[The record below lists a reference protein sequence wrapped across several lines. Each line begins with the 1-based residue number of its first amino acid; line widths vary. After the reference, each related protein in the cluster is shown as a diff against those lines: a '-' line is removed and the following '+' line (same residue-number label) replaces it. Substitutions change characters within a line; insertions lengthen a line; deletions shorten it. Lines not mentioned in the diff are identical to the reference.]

1 MSPTSI
7 FLLIAMVFSA
17 FFSGMEIAFVSSSKL
32 RFEVDKSSQS
42 LSGRLMSVFYN
53 NPNNYISTMLVGNNI
68 ALVVYGIMMSRIID
82 GFLIEHVTNNPA
94 LLLLID
100 TVISTLVILVVGEF
114 VPKTIFKINPNATLR
129 FFSLPTF
136 LLYCIL
142 YPISQFATAC
152 ARGIMRLFGIRLNK
166 ENSTKAFTKMDL
178 DYFIQS
184 SIEQANGAQNV
195 DTEVK
200 IFQNALDFS
209 NLRIRD
215 CMVHR
220 TEIEAIDKSATSE
233 ELMHVFVETGY
244 SKIIVYEGSIDNI
257 IGYIHSSEMFKH
269 TSAWQKHIVKMP
281 FVPESLQAQKL
292 MEQFLQQKKS
302 LAVVV
307 DEQKKSLAVVVDEF
321 GGTAGIISLE
331 DIVEELFGEIEDE
344 HDTDEYIA
352 KQTEDDTYLLSAR
365 LEIERVNEMFGLN
378 LPVSDNYQTLAGL
391 ILHHYRSFPKMHE
404 IIQIDN
410 FRFKIMKVE
419 SSKIELITLKIEK

>member
-1 MSPTSI
+1 MDTTGI
-7 FLLIAMVFSA
+7 FLLTAMIFSA

-32 RFEVDKSSQS
+32 RFEVDKNSQS
-42 LSGRLMSVFYN
+42 LSAKLLSVFYN

-68 ALVVYGIMMSRIID
+68 ALVIYGIMMSRVID
-82 GFLIEHVTNNPA
+82 GFLEQYVTSNPVW
-94 LLLLID
+94 LLLTD
-100 TVISTLVILVVGEF
+100 TIISTLIILVVGEF
-114 VPKTIFKINPNATLR
+114 IPKTIFKINPNATLR

-136 LLYCIL
+136 IIYCIL
-142 YPISQFATAC
+142 YPISLFATAC
-152 ARGIMRLFGIRLNK
+152 ARIILRLFGIKLNK

-184 SIEQANGAQNV
+184 SIQQGNGAQDL

-220 TEIEAIDKSATSE
+220 TEIEAVSKEATSE
-233 ELMHVFVETGY
+233 ELMRTFVETGF
-244 SKIIVYEGSIDNI
+244 SKLIVYEDTIDNI
-257 IGYIHSSEMFKH
+257 IGYIHSSEMFKNAS
-269 TSAWQKHIVKMP
+269 TWQEHICKMP
-281 FVPESLQAQKL
+281 FVPESMQAQRL
-292 MEQFLQQKKS
+292 MEQFLQ
-302 LAVVV
+302 
-307 DEQKKSLAVVVDEF
+307 QKKSLAVVVDEF

-352 KQTEDDTYLLSAR
+352 KKTEDDTYLLSAR

-378 LPVSDNYQTLAGL
+378 LPESDNYQTIAGF
-391 ILHHYRSFPKMHE
+391 ILNHYRSFPKMHE

-410 FRFKIMKVE
+410 FRIKIIKVE

>member
-1 MSPTSI
+1 
-7 FLLIAMVFSA
+7 MVFSA

-42 LSGRLMSVFYN
+42 LSGQLLSVFYN

-82 GFLIEHVTNNPA
+82 GFLIEYIPDTHA
-94 LLLLID
+94 LLLLVD
-100 TVISTLVILVVGEF
+100 TIISTLIILVVGEF
-114 VPKTIFKINPNATLR
+114 LPKTIFKINPNATLR
-129 FFSLPTF
+129 FFALPTF
-136 LLYCIL
+136 LIYCIL

-152 ARGIMRLFGIRLNK
+152 ARGILRLCGIRLNK
-166 ENSTKAFTKMDL
+166 ESSTKAFTKMDL

-184 SIEQANGAQNV
+184 SIQQGNGTENV

-220 TEIEAIDKSATSE
+220 TEIEAVDMNTSSE
-233 ELMHVFVETGY
+233 ELMRVFVETGF
-244 SKIIVYEGSIDNI
+244 SKIIVYEDTIDNI
-257 IGYIHSSEMFKH
+257 IGYIHSSEMFKR
-269 TSAWQKHIVKMP
+269 TVSWQDNIVKMP
-281 FVPESLQAQKL
+281 FVPESMQAQKL
-292 MEQFLQQKKS
+292 MEQFLQ
-302 LAVVV
+302 
-307 DEQKKSLAVVVDEF
+307 QKKSLAVVVDEF

-344 HDTDEYIA
+344 HDVDDYIA
-352 KQTEDDTYLLSAR
+352 KRNDDGTYLLSAR
-365 LEIERVNEMFGLN
+365 LEIERVNELFGIN
-378 LPVSDNYQTLAGL
+378 LPVADEYQTIAGF
-391 ILHHYRSFPKMHE
+391 ILYRYKNFPKMHE
-404 IIQIDN
+404 MIKIDR

-419 SSKIELITLKIEK
+419 SNKIELVTLKIEE

>member
-1 MSPTSI
+1 MDSTGI
-7 FLLIAMVFSA
+7 FLLVAMALSA

-32 RFEVDKSSQS
+32 RFEVDRNSQS
-42 LSGRLMSVFYN
+42 LSGKLLSVFYN

-68 ALVVYGIMMSRIID
+68 ALVVYGIMMSRVID
-82 GFLIEHVTNNPA
+82 GFLEAHVTDNPVW
-94 LLLLID
+94 LLLAD
-100 TVISTLVILVVGEF
+100 TIISTLVILVVGEF
-114 VPKTIFKINPNATLR
+114 LPKTIFKINPNATLR

-136 LLYCIL
+136 LFYCIL
-142 YPISQFATAC
+142 YPISKFATAC
-152 ARGIMRLFGIRLNK
+152 ARGVLRVVGVKLNK

-184 SIEQANGAQNV
+184 SIQQGNGAQDV

-220 TEIEAIDKSATSE
+220 TEIEAVSKDTTVE
-233 ELMHVFVETGY
+233 ELMRRFVETGF
-244 SKIIVYEGSIDNI
+244 SKLIVYEDSIDNI
-257 IGYIHSSEMFKH
+257 IGYIHSSEMFKNAI
-269 TSAWQKHIVKMP
+269 AWQQHIVKMP

-307 DEQKKSLAVVVDEF
+307 DEF
-321 GGTAGIISLE
+321 GGTAGIVSLE

-344 HDTDEYIA
+344 HDVDDYIA
-352 KQTEDDTYLLSAR
+352 KQTEEDTYLLSAR
-365 LEIERVNEMFGLN
+365 LEIERVNEMFGVG
-378 LPVSDNYQTLAGL
+378 LPVSDDYQTLAGL
-391 ILHHYRSFPKMHE
+391 ILNHYKSFPKMHE
-404 IIQIDN
+404 IISIDR

-419 SSKIELITLKIEK
+419 SNKIELITLKIEK

>member
-1 MSPTSI
+1 MI
-7 FLLIAMVFSA
+7 FSA

-32 RFEVDKSSQS
+32 RFEVDRSNQN
-42 LSGRLMSVFYN
+42 LSGKLLSVFYD

-82 GFLIEHVTNNPA
+82 GFLIAYIPDAPA

-100 TVISTLVILVVGEF
+100 TVISTLIILVVGEF
-114 VPKTIFKINPNATLR
+114 LPKTIFKINPNATLR
-129 FFSLPTF
+129 FFALPTF
-136 LLYCIL
+136 LIYCIL
-142 YPISQFATAC
+142 YPISKFATAC
-152 ARGIMRLFGIRLNK
+152 ARILLRLCGIRFNK

-184 SIEQANGAQNV
+184 SIRQGNGAENV

-220 TEIEAIDKSATSE
+220 TEIEAVDKSTTAE
-233 ELMHVFVETGY
+233 ELMRVFVETGY
-244 SKIIVYEGSIDNI
+244 SKIIVYENTIDNI
-257 IGYIHSSEMFKH
+257 IGYIHSSEMFKR
-269 TSAWQKHIVKMP
+269 TASWQENIAKMP
-281 FVPESLQAQKL
+281 FVPESMQAQKL
-292 MEQFLQQKKS
+292 MEQFLQ
-302 LAVVV
+302 
-307 DEQKKSLAVVVDEF
+307 QKKSLAVVVDEF

-344 HDTDEYIA
+344 HDVDDYIA
-352 KQTEDDTYLLSAR
+352 KRSDDGSYLLSAR
-365 LEIERVNEMFGLN
+365 LEIERVNEMFGIH
-378 LPVSDNYQTLAGL
+378 LPVSDEYQTIAGF
-391 ILHHYRSFPKMHE
+391 ILYRYKNFPKMHE
-404 IIQIDN
+404 AIKIDR

-419 SSKIELITLKIEK
+419 SNKIELVSLKIEE

>member
-1 MSPTSI
+1 MDTTGI
-7 FLLIAMVFSA
+7 FLLTAMIFSA
-17 FFSGMEIAFVSSSKL
+17 FFSGMEIAFISSSKL

-42 LSGRLMSVFYN
+42 LSGKLMSVFYN

-68 ALVVYGIMMSRIID
+68 ALVVYGIMMSRVIH
-82 GFLIEHVTNNPA
+82 GFLGHYTADNLTDPPA
-94 LLLLID
+94 WILLAD
-100 TVISTLVILVVGEF
+100 TIISTLIILVVGEF
-114 VPKTIFKINPNATLR
+114 IPKTIFKINPNATLR
-129 FFSLPTF
+129 FFALPTF
-136 LLYCIL
+136 LIYCVL

-152 ARGIMRLFGIRLNK
+152 ARGIMRLFGIKLNK
-166 ENSTKAFTKMDL
+166 ENSSKAFTKMDL

-184 SIEQANGAQNV
+184 SIQQGDGVQNL

-220 TEIEAIDKSATSE
+220 TEIEAVSKDATSE
-233 ELMHVFVETGY
+233 ELMHTFVGTGF
-244 SKIIVYEGSIDNI
+244 SKLIVYEESIDNI
-257 IGYIHSSEMFKH
+257 IGYIHSSEMFKNA
-269 TSAWQKHIVKMP
+269 TSWQEHICKMP
-281 FVPESLQAQKL
+281 FVPESMQAQRL
-292 MEQFLQQKKS
+292 MEQFLQ
-302 LAVVV
+302 
-307 DEQKKSLAVVVDEF
+307 QKKSLAVVVDEF

-352 KQTEDDTYLLSAR
+352 KKTDEDTYTLSAR

-378 LPVSDNYQTLAGL
+378 LPVSDNYQTIAGL
-391 ILHHYRSFPKMHE
+391 ILNHYKSFPKMHE
-404 IIQIDN
+404 IIQIDC

-419 SSKIELITLKIEK
+419 SSKIELISLKIEK

>member
-1 MSPTSI
+1 MDTTGI
-7 FLLIAMVFSA
+7 FLLVAMAFSA

-42 LSGRLMSVFYN
+42 LSGKLLTVFYN

-68 ALVVYGIMMSRIID
+68 ALVVYGIMMSRVIHGLLGGYFVD
-82 GFLIEHVTNNPA
+82 NQA
-94 LLLLID
+94 LLLFID
-100 TVISTLVILVVGEF
+100 TVVSTLIILVVGEF
-114 VPKTIFKINPNATLR
+114 VPKTIFKISPNATLR

-136 LLYCIL
+136 IVYCVL
-142 YPISQFATAC
+142 YPISKFATAC
-152 ARGIMRLFGIRLNK
+152 ARGVLRLCGIKLNK
-166 ENSTKAFTKMDL
+166 ESSTKAFSKMDL

-184 SIEQANGAQNV
+184 SIQQGDGVQNV

-200 IFQNALDFS
+200 IFQKALDFS

-220 TEIEAIDKSATSE
+220 TEIEAVDKSATAE

-244 SKIIVYEGSIDNI
+244 SKIIVYENTIDNI
-257 IGYIHSSEMFKH
+257 IGYIHSSEMFKL
-269 TSAWQKHIVKMP
+269 TATWQDHITKMP

-292 MEQFLQQKKS
+292 MEQFLQQKR
-302 LAVVV
+302 
-307 DEQKKSLAVVVDEF
+307 SLAVVVDEF

-344 HDTDEYIA
+344 HDVEDYVA
-352 KQTEDDTYLLSAR
+352 KQTEEDTYLLSAR
-365 LEIERVNEMFGLN
+365 LEIERVNEMFGIG
-378 LPVSDNYQTLAGL
+378 LPVSDDYQTIAGL
-391 ILHHYRSFPKMHE
+391 ILNHYKSFPKMHE
-404 IIQIDN
+404 IISIDR

-419 SSKIELITLKIEK
+419 SNKIELITLKIEK

>member
-1 MSPTSI
+1 M
-7 FLLIAMVFSA
+7 AFSA

-32 RFEVDKSSQS
+32 RFEVDKNNRNLSSK
-42 LSGRLMSVFYN
+42 LLSVFYN

-68 ALVVYGIMMSRIID
+68 ALVIYGIMMARLID
-82 GFLIEHVTNNPA
+82 GFLVTYITDNQ
-94 LLLLID
+94 LLLLLAD
-100 TVISTLVILVVGEF
+100 TIISTLIILVVGEF
-114 VPKTIFKINPNATLR
+114 LPKTVFKINPNATLR
-129 FFSLPTF
+129 LFALPTF
-136 LLYCIL
+136 LIYCVL

-152 ARGIMRLFGIRLNK
+152 ARGILHVFGIKLNK

-184 SIEQANGAQNV
+184 SIQQGSGVQNV

-220 TEIEAIDKSATSE
+220 TEIEAVSKETSTE
-233 ELMHVFVETGY
+233 ELMRTFVESGF
-244 SKIIVYEGSIDNI
+244 SKLIVYEESIDNV
-257 IGYIHSSEMFKH
+257 IGYIHSSEMFKS
-269 TSAWQKHIVKMP
+269 TGTWQQHICKMP
-281 FVPESLQAQKL
+281 FVPESMQAQKL
-292 MEQFLQQKKS
+292 MEQFLQ
-302 LAVVV
+302 
-307 DEQKKSLAVVVDEF
+307 QKKSLAVVVDEF

-344 HDTDEYIA
+344 HDVDDYIA
-352 KQTEDDTYLLSAR
+352 KKSDDDIYTLSAR

-378 LPVSDNYQTLAGL
+378 LPVSDDYQTIAGL
-391 ILHHYRSFPKMHE
+391 ILYHYKSFPKMHE
-404 IIQIDN
+404 VIQIHD

-419 SSKIELITLKIEK
+419 SNKIELITLKIEK

>member
-1 MSPTSI
+1 MI
-7 FLLIAMVFSA
+7 FSA

-32 RFEVDKSSQS
+32 RFEVDKNSQS
-42 LSGRLMSVFYN
+42 LSAKLLSVFYN

-68 ALVVYGIMMSRIID
+68 ALVIYGIMMSRVID
-82 GFLIEHVTNNPA
+82 GFLEQYVTSNPVW
-94 LLLLID
+94 LLLTD
-100 TVISTLVILVVGEF
+100 TIISTLIILVVGEF
-114 VPKTIFKINPNATLR
+114 IPKTIFKINPNATLR

-136 LLYCIL
+136 LIYCIL
-142 YPISQFATAC
+142 YPISLFATAC
-152 ARGIMRLFGIRLNK
+152 ARIILRLFGIKLNK

-184 SIEQANGAQNV
+184 SIQQGNGAQDL

-220 TEIEAIDKSATSE
+220 TEIEAVSKEATSE
-233 ELMHVFVETGY
+233 ELMRTFVETGF
-244 SKIIVYEGSIDNI
+244 SKLIVYEDTIDNI
-257 IGYIHSSEMFKH
+257 IGYIHSSEMFKNAS
-269 TSAWQKHIVKMP
+269 TWQEHICKMP
-281 FVPESLQAQKL
+281 FVPESMQAQRL
-292 MEQFLQQKKS
+292 MEQFLQ
-302 LAVVV
+302 
-307 DEQKKSLAVVVDEF
+307 QKKSLAVVVDEF

-352 KQTEDDTYLLSAR
+352 KKTEDDTYLLSAR

-378 LPVSDNYQTLAGL
+378 LPESDNYQTIAGF
-391 ILHHYRSFPKMHE
+391 ILNHYRSFPKMHE

-410 FRFKIMKVE
+410 FRIKIIKVE

>member
-1 MSPTSI
+1 
-7 FLLIAMVFSA
+7 MVFSA

-32 RFEVDKSSQS
+32 RFEVDRSSQS
-42 LSGRLMSVFYN
+42 LSGKLLSVFYD

-82 GFLIEHVTNNPA
+82 GFLIAYIPDAPA

-100 TVISTLVILVVGEF
+100 TVISTLIILVVGEF
-114 VPKTIFKINPNATLR
+114 LPKTIFRINPNGTLR
-129 FFSLPTF
+129 FFALPTF
-136 LLYCIL
+136 LIYCIL
-142 YPISQFATAC
+142 YPISKFATAC
-152 ARGIMRLFGIRLNK
+152 ARVLLRLCGIRLNK

-184 SIEQANGAQNV
+184 SIQQGNGAENV

-220 TEIEAIDKSATSE
+220 TEIEAVDKSTTAE
-233 ELMHVFVETGY
+233 ELMRVFVETGY
-244 SKIIVYEGSIDNI
+244 SKIIVYENTIDNI
-257 IGYIHSSEMFKH
+257 IGYIHSSEMFKR
-269 TSAWQKHIVKMP
+269 TASWQDHIAKMP
-281 FVPESLQAQKL
+281 FVPESMQAQKL
-292 MEQFLQQKKS
+292 MEQFLQ
-302 LAVVV
+302 
-307 DEQKKSLAVVVDEF
+307 QKKSLAVVVDEF

-344 HDTDEYIA
+344 HDVDDYIA
-352 KQTEDDTYLLSAR
+352 KQTDDGSYLLSAR
-365 LEIERVNEMFGLN
+365 LEIERVNEMFGIH
-378 LPVSDNYQTLAGL
+378 LPVSDEYQTIAGF
-391 ILHHYRSFPKMHE
+391 ILYRYKNFPKMHE
-404 IIQIDN
+404 AIKIDR

-419 SSKIELITLKIEK
+419 SNKIELVTLKIEE

>member
-1 MSPTSI
+1 MSTTGI
-7 FLLIAMVFSA
+7 FLLIAMIFSA

-42 LSGRLMSVFYN
+42 LSGKLMSVFYN

-82 GFLIEHVTNNPA
+82 GFLIEHVTDNPA

-257 IGYIHSSEMFKH
+257 IGYIHSSEMFKR
-269 TSAWQKHIVKMP
+269 TSAWQEHIVKMP

-292 MEQFLQQKKS
+292 MEQFLQ
-302 LAVVV
+302 
-307 DEQKKSLAVVVDEF
+307 QKKSLAVVVDEF

-344 HDTDEYIA
+344 HDVDDHIA
-352 KQTEDDTYLLSAR
+352 KRTDDGTYLLSAR
-365 LEIERVNEMFGLN
+365 LEIERVNELFGLQ
-378 LPVSDNYQTLAGL
+378 LPVADEYQTLAGL
-391 ILHHYRSFPKMHE
+391 ILYRYKSFPKMHE
-404 IIQIDN
+404 VIQIDR

-419 SSKIELITLKIEK
+419 SNRIELVSLKIEE